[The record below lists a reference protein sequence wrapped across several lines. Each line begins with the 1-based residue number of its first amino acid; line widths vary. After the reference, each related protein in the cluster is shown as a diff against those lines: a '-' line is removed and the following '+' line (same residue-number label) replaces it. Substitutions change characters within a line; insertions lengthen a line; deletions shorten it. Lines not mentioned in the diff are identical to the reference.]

1 MLVISRKVGESF
13 VIADNIRISIL
24 ASGNDK
30 VSVGIEAP
38 PEIKVV
44 RTELAETI
52 RANRESVSKM
62 EDEDI
67 RGIAD
72 LLKDKKVR

>member
-1 MLVISRKVGESF
+1 M
-13 VIADNIRISIL
+13 IADNIRISIL

-38 PEIKVV
+38 PSVKVV

-72 LLKDKKVR
+72 LLKDKKIR

>member
-52 RANRESVSKM
+52 RADENPFPKWRTRISAELRTFSKTKA
-62 EDEDI
+62 
-67 RGIAD
+67 R
-72 LLKDKKVR
+72 